1 MVTALSCDVYC
12 RGALNLIDSFD
23 SGSEPPWAF
32 ELVTTDT
39 SEKPPTELETLKAEA
54 PFASSLFVTM
64 YSKITMLPS
73 DNFLPNISS
82 PKYISNLPV
91 SVSCKKYAFDV
102 LSKLF
107 KPAANV

>member
-1 MVTALSCDVYC
+1 
-12 RGALNLIDSFD
+12 
-23 SGSEPPWAF
+23 
-32 ELVTTDT
+32 
-39 SEKPPTELETLKAEA
+39 
-54 PFASSLFVTM
+54 M

-107 KPAANV
+107 KPDANV